1 MQINDYKI
9 QKHTKII
16 NSNASIYQKIF
27 IYKDRGILYLKK
39 NLFTKAIDDFT
50 RNIELSKVV
59 NKKKRVNLFT
69 NRELGFAYFYRGYAY
84 AKSNYLKL
92 AMEDFDKAAKLNP
105 LSFNINMV
113 KKLDGEIKDILKT
126 KLSLLKLFFLE

>member
-50 RNIELSKVV
+50 QNIELSKVV

-69 NRELGFAYFYRGYAY
+69 NRELGVAYFYRGYAY
-84 AKSNYLKL
+84 AKTNYLKL
-92 AMEDFDKAAKLNP
+92 AIEDFDKAAKLNP
-105 LSFNINMV
+105 LSFNKNMIE
-113 KKLDGEIKDILKT
+113 KLEGEIKDILKT

>member
-9 QKHTKII
+9 QKYTKII
-16 NSNASIYQKIF
+16 DSNVSIYPKIF

-50 RNIELSKVV
+50 QNIELSKEV
-59 NKKKRVNLFT
+59 NNKKRVNLFT
-69 NRELGFAYFYRGYAY
+69 NRELGVAYFYRGYAY
-84 AKSNYLKL
+84 AKTNYLKL
-92 AMEDFDKAAKLNP
+92 AIEDFDKAAKLNP
-105 LSFNINMV
+105 LSFNKNMI
-113 KKLDGEIKDILKT
+113 KKLEGEIKDILKT

>member
-9 QKHTKII
+9 QKYTKII
-16 NSNASIYQKIF
+16 NSNASIYPKIF

-50 RNIELSKVV
+50 QNIELSKVV

-69 NRELGFAYFYRGYAY
+69 NRELGVAYFYRVYAY
-84 AKSNYLKL
+84 AKTNYLKL
-92 AMEDFDKAAKLNP
+92 AIEDFDKAGKLNP
-105 LSFNINMV
+105 LSFDRNMIN
-113 KKLDGEIKDILKT
+113 KLEGEIKDILKT

>member
-16 NSNASIYQKIF
+16 NSNTSIYQKIF

-50 RNIELSKVV
+50 QNIELSKAV
-59 NKKKRVNLFT
+59 NKKKG
-69 NRELGFAYFYRGYAY
+69 E
-84 AKSNYLKL
+84 NY
-92 AMEDFDKAAKLNP
+92 
-105 LSFNINMV
+105 
-113 KKLDGEIKDILKT
+113 
-126 KLSLLKLFFLE
+126 SLIEN

>member
-50 RNIELSKVV
+50 QNIELSKEI
-59 NKKKRVNLFT
+59 NNKKRVNLFT
-69 NRELGFAYFYRGYAY
+69 NRELGVAYFYRGYAY
-84 AKSNYLKL
+84 AKNNYLKL
-92 AMEDFDKAAKLNP
+92 AIEDFDKAAKLYP
-105 LSFNINMV
+105 LSFNRNMIN
-113 KKLDGEIKDILKT
+113 KLEGEIKDILKT
-126 KLSLLKLFFLE
+126 KLSLLKLFVLE

>member
-1 MQINDYKI
+1 MQINVYKI

-50 RNIELSKVV
+50 QNIELSKEV
-59 NKKKRVNLFT
+59 NNKKRVNLFT
-69 NRELGFAYFYRGYAY
+69 NRELGVAYFYRGYAY
-84 AKSNYLKL
+84 AKTNYLKL
-92 AMEDFDKAAKLNP
+92 AIEDFDKAAKLNP
-105 LSFNINMV
+105 LSFNRNMIN
-113 KKLDGEIKDILKT
+113 KLEGEIKDILKT

>member
-50 RNIELSKVV
+50 QNIELSKVV
-59 NKKKRVNLFT
+59 NKKKGVNLFT
-69 NRELGFAYFYRGYAY
+69 NRELGVAYFYRGYAY
-84 AKSNYLKL
+84 AKTNYLKL
-92 AMEDFDKAAKLNP
+92 AIEDFDKAAKLNP
-105 LSFNINMV
+105 LSFNRNMINR
-113 KKLDGEIKDILKT
+113 LEGEIKDILKT

>member
-9 QKHTKII
+9 QKYTKII
-16 NSNASIYQKIF
+16 NSNASIYPKIF

-50 RNIELSKVV
+50 QNIELSKAV
-59 NKKKRVNLFT
+59 NKKKGRKLFT
-69 NRELGFAYFYRGYAY
+69 NRELGVAYFYRGYAY
-84 AKSNYLKL
+84 AKTNNLKL
-92 AMEDFDKAAKLNP
+92 AIEDFDKAAKLYP
-105 LSFNINMV
+105 LSFNRNMIN
-113 KKLDGEIKDILKT
+113 KLEGEIKDILKT

>member
-50 RNIELSKVV
+50 QNIELSRAV
-59 NKKKRVNLFT
+59 NKRKRVNLFT
-69 NRELGFAYFYRGYAY
+69 NRELGVAYFYRGYAY
-84 AKSNYLKL
+84 AKTNYLKL
-92 AMEDFDKAAKLNP
+92 AIEDFDKAAKLNP
-105 LSFNINMV
+105 LSFNRNMINR
-113 KKLDGEIKDILKT
+113 LEGEIKDILKT
-126 KLSLLKLFFLE
+126 KLSLLKLLFLE

>member
-50 RNIELSKVV
+50 QNIELSRAV
-59 NKKKRVNLFT
+59 NKRKRVNLFT
-69 NRELGFAYFYRGYAY
+69 NRELGVAYFYRGYAY
-84 AKSNYLKL
+84 AKTNYLKL
-92 AMEDFDKAAKLNP
+92 AIEDFDKAAKLNP
-105 LSFNINMV
+105 LSFNRNMIN
-113 KKLDGEIKDILKT
+113 KLEGEIKDILKT

>member
-50 RNIELSKVV
+50 QNIELSKAV

-69 NRELGFAYFYRGYAY
+69 NRELGVAYFYRGYAY
-84 AKSNYLKL
+84 AKTNYLKL
-92 AMEDFDKAAKLNP
+92 AIEDFDKAAKLNP
-105 LSFNINMV
+105 LSFNRNMIN
-113 KKLDGEIKDILKT
+113 KLEGEIKDILKT

>member
-50 RNIELSKVV
+50 QNIELSKAV
-59 NKKKRVNLFT
+59 NKKRRINLFT
-69 NRELGFAYFYRGYAY
+69 NRELGVAYFYRGYAY
-84 AKSNYLKL
+84 AKTNYLKL
-92 AMEDFDKAAKLNP
+92 AIEDFDKAAKLNP
-105 LSFNINMV
+105 LSFNRNMIN
-113 KKLDGEIKDILKT
+113 KLEGEIKDILKT

>member
-50 RNIELSKVV
+50 QNIELSKVV

-69 NRELGFAYFYRGYAY
+69 NRELGVAYFYRGYAY
-84 AKSNYLKL
+84 AKTNYLKL
-92 AMEDFDKAAKLNP
+92 AIEDFDKAGKLNP
-105 LSFNINMV
+105 LSFDRNMIS
-113 KKLDGEIKDILKT
+113 KLEGEIKDILKT

>member
-50 RNIELSKVV
+50 QNIELSKEV
-59 NKKKRVNLFT
+59 NNKKRVNLFT
-69 NRELGFAYFYRGYAY
+69 NRELGVAYFYRGYAY
-84 AKSNYLKL
+84 AKTNYLKL
-92 AMEDFDKAAKLNP
+92 AIEDFDKAAKLYP
-105 LSFNINMV
+105 LSFNRNMIN
-113 KKLDGEIKDILKT
+113 KLEGEIKDILKT

>member
-50 RNIELSKVV
+50 QNIELSKEV
-59 NKKKRVNLFT
+59 NNKKRVNLFT
-69 NRELGFAYFYRGYAY
+69 NRELGVAYFYRGYAY
-84 AKSNYLKL
+84 AKTNYLKL
-92 AMEDFDKAAKLNP
+92 AIEDFDKAAKLNP
-105 LSFNINMV
+105 LSFNRNMIN
-113 KKLDGEIKDILKT
+113 KLEGEIKDILKT